1 MEEINTVAQLK
12 FASQHLFN
20 LICFIGILYYF
31 LKKPVSS
38 FFVNRSKNIE
48 ESINTAKN
56 IIEGAQQKYDEN
68 SMKINQLDNEVTLMN
83 KSAENTVESKIE
95 DIKNNVNS
103 MVSLIEKDTEEIIKL
118 EKDKIDSQIQAA
130 IIQKA
135 IKISENDLRQ
145 QLTEEKD
152 EELIMSYLV
161 EVKKDVI
168 SNG

>member
-56 IIEGAQQKYDEN
+56 IIDGAQQKYDEN

-95 DIKNNVNS
+95 DINNNVNS
-103 MVSLIEKDTEEIIKL
+103 MVSLIEKDTKEIIKL

-145 QLTEEKD
+145 KITEEKD
-152 EELIMSYLV
+152 EKLIMSYLV

-168 SNG
+168 SNS

>member
-31 LKKPVSS
+31 LRKPVST

-56 IIEGAQQKYDEN
+56 IIDDAQQKYDEN
-68 SMKINQLDNEVTLMN
+68 SMKINQLDNEVTSIN
-83 KSAENTVESKIE
+83 KSSENIVESKID
-95 DIKNNVNS
+95 DINNNVNS
-103 MVSLIEKDTEEIIKL
+103 MVSMIERDTEEIIKL
-118 EKDKIDSQIQAA
+118 ESNKIDSQIRSAM
-130 IIQKA
+130 IQKA
-135 IKISENDLRQ
+135 IKISENDLKQ
-145 QLTEEKD
+145 KLTEEKD

-168 SNG
+168 SNS

>member
-56 IIEGAQQKYDEN
+56 IIDGAQQKYDEN
-68 SMKINQLDNEVTLMN
+68 SMKINQLDNEVTSMN

-95 DIKNNVNS
+95 DINNIENN
-103 MVSLIEKDTEEIIKL
+103 SLISINDRDSLIKF
-118 EKDKIDSQIQAA
+118 
-130 IIQKA
+130 
-135 IKISENDLRQ
+135 RQ
-145 QLTEEKD
+145 F
-152 EELIMSYLV
+152 Y
-161 EVKKDVI
+161 
-168 SNG
+168 

>member
-1 MEEINTVAQLK
+1 
-12 FASQHLFN
+12 
-20 LICFIGILYYF
+20 
-31 LKKPVSS
+31 
-38 FFVNRSKNIE
+38 
-48 ESINTAKN
+48 
-56 IIEGAQQKYDEN
+56 
-68 SMKINQLDNEVTLMN
+68 MKINQLDNEVTLMN

-95 DIKNNVNS
+95 DINNNVNS

-145 QLTEEKD
+145 KITEEKD

-168 SNG
+168 SNS

>member
-31 LKKPVSS
+31 LRKPVST

-56 IIEGAQQKYDEN
+56 IIDDAQQKYDEN
-68 SMKINQLDNEVTLMN
+68 SMKINQLDNEVTSIN
-83 KSAENTVESKIE
+83 KSSENIVESKID
-95 DIKNNVNS
+95 DINNNVNS
-103 MVSLIEKDTEEIIKL
+103 MVSMIERDTEEIIKL
-118 EKDKIDSQIQAA
+118 ESNKIDSQIRSAM
-130 IIQKA
+130 IQKA
-135 IKISENDLRQ
+135 IKISENDLKQ
-145 QLTEEKD
+145 KLTEEKD
-152 EELIMSYLV
+152 EELIISYLA

-168 SNG
+168 SNS

>member
-68 SMKINQLDNEVTLMN
+68 SMKINQLDNEVALMN

-95 DIKNNVNS
+95 DINNNVNS

>member
-168 SNG
+168 SNS

>member
-20 LICFIGILYYF
+20 LICFIAILYYF

-95 DIKNNVNS
+95 DINNNVNS

-168 SNG
+168 SNS

>member
-38 FFVNRSKNIE
+38 FFVNRSKNIA

-95 DIKNNVNS
+95 DINNNVNS

-168 SNG
+168 SNS

>member
-48 ESINTAKN
+48 ESINAAKN

-95 DIKNNVNS
+95 DINNNVNS

-130 IIQKA
+130 MIQKA

>member
-68 SMKINQLDNEVTLMN
+68 SMRINQLDNEVALMN

-95 DIKNNVNS
+95 DINNNVNS

-145 QLTEEKD
+145 KLTEEKD

-168 SNG
+168 SNS

>member
-31 LKKPVSS
+31 LRKPVSV

-56 IIEGAQQKYDEN
+56 IIDEAQQKYDEN
-68 SMKINQLDNEVTLMN
+68 SMKINQLDNEVTSIN
-83 KSAENTVESKIE
+83 KSSENIVESKID
-95 DIKNNVNS
+95 DINNNANS
-103 MVSLIEKDTEEIIKL
+103 MVLMIEKDTEEIIKL
-118 EKDKIDSQIQAA
+118 ESNKIDSQIRSAM
-130 IIQKA
+130 IQKA
-135 IKISENDLRQ
+135 IKISENDLKQ
-145 QLTEEKD
+145 KLTEEKD
-152 EELIMSYLV
+152 EELIISYLA

-168 SNG
+168 SNS

>member
-95 DIKNNVNS
+95 DINNNVNS
-103 MVSLIEKDTEEIIKL
+103 MVSLIEKDTDEIIKL

-168 SNG
+168 SNS

>member
-48 ESINTAKN
+48 ESISTAKN
-56 IIEGAQQKYDEN
+56 IIDGAQQKYDEN
-68 SMKINQLDNEVTLMN
+68 SMKINQLDNEVTSMN

-95 DIKNNVNS
+95 DINNNVNS

-145 QLTEEKD
+145 KITEEKD

-168 SNG
+168 SNS